1 MDAENETYELTD
13 LYRGIAKAGS
23 STAGIRAARLSAFS
37 ECLREV
43 REVRSNVPQEVQPHF
58 DRLITIFEN
67 KMKDGITEG
76 EQVPYGFP
84 HSI

>member
-1 MDAENETYELTD
+1 MENETYELTD
-13 LYRGIAKAGS
+13 LYREIAKAGS
-23 STAGIRAARLSAFS
+23 SIAATRAARLSAFS

-43 REVRSNVPQEVQPHF
+43 REIRSNVPQDVQPHF

-67 KMKDGITEG
+67 KMKDGINEG
-76 EQVPYGFP
+76 DQAHYGLS